1 VAGKLLGA
9 MFGGIIGLAAESWS
23 LASFLA
29 VMGLLVGHL
38 IDRRLQRWDAVGSP
52 SADAGGHPPHLDDL
66 PAPKTRA
73 EVEAEARGRF
83 ADQLCTLFAAVARA
97 DGEAVRDEVRV
108 VREYFEE
115 SLRYSAS
122 ELEHV
127 RLALKRA
134 LDHPVDLNVALRAC
148 ADALPPADRLMLLS
162 ALYDMALADGQLQR
176 AEREVIQRI
185 VNGLDISPAE
195 HHAVLAVHYPNQGA
209 EYARLGLEASAT
221 DEELKS
227 AFRRLA
233 ALHHPDRVA
242 HLGPGAMEAAARR
255 FREIKDAYD
264 AIRRIRGI

>member
-1 VAGKLLGA
+1 MAGKVLAA
-9 MFGGIIGLAAESWS
+9 MFGAIVGLAAESW
-23 LASFLA
+23 LAAGLFA

-38 IDRRLQRWDAVGSP
+38 IDRRLQG
-52 SADAGGHPPHLDDL
+52 ADAGSTPSIDAGGTPRYLDDL
-66 PAPKTRA
+66 PPPPTRQ
-73 EVEAEARGRF
+73 EVDAEARTRF
-83 ADQLCTLFAAVARA
+83 ADQLCTLFAAVARS
-97 DGEAVRDEVRV
+97 DGEPVRDEVRV

-115 SLRYSAS
+115 TLRYSAA
-122 ELEHV
+122 ELDRV

-134 LDHPVDLNVALRAC
+134 LAQPVDVDAALRAS
-148 ADALPPADRLMLLS
+148 ATALPAADRLMLLS
-162 ALYDMALADGQLQR
+162 ALYDMALADGELKK

-185 VNGLDISPAE
+185 ARGLDISEAE
-195 HHAVLAVHYPNQGA
+195 HQAVLAVHYPNQGA

-221 DEELKS
+221 DDELKS

-242 HLGPGAMEAAARR
+242 HLGAGAMEVAARR